1 MYTEISK
8 IIEGGLSGDREK
20 VYNYAKVLADNLEES
35 GDNALSKKIRKIIAN
50 RKSGM
55 MALDSLSSKPVDSE
69 SRMDMV
75 DITYPFIDKN
85 LLVLNRETEAEIL
98 DFVKC
103 YRNRDKLIAA
113 GIEETCTL
121 LLYGP
126 PGCGKTTVAQY
137 ISMQTGLPL
146 VTVRLDG
153 LISSLLSSTAKNIR
167 KIFDFASRQECIL
180 FLDEFDVIAKVRDD
194 KNETGELK
202 RVVNS
207 LIQNIDIFDK
217 DSIIIAA
224 TNHHELLDPAI
235 WRRFNRVLSIE
246 KPPEEDIEKLVLL
259 YIEKGNVQFDVNIKK
274 IKYLSDALLG
284 LSHADVKT
292 IINNVIKTSLISS
305 MKAVSM
311 YDILR
316 ETYFFKHHAI
326 SNEDDYLSFFITHGM
341 THRELQSLG
350 FPLRKIQEISKKVR
364 GGDTDGRTTSDQIFQ

>member
-8 IIEGGLSGDREK
+8 IIEGGLIGDREK

-35 GDNALSKKIRKIIAN
+35 GENALSKKIRKIISN
-50 RKSGM
+50 RKGGI

-69 SRMDMV
+69 SRMEMV
-75 DITYPFIDKN
+75 DITYPSIEKKY
-85 LLVLNRETEAEIL
+85 LVLNRETEVEIQ

-103 YRNRDKLIAA
+103 YRNRDKLIEA
-113 GIEETCTL
+113 GIDETCTL

-137 ISMQTGLPL
+137 ISMQTNLPL
-146 VTVRLDG
+146 VTARLDG
-153 LISSLLSSTAKNIR
+153 LISSLLGSTAKNIR

-207 LIQNIDIFDK
+207 LIQNIDIFSR

-246 KPPEEDIEKLVLL
+246 KPSEEDIEKMVLL
-259 YIEKGNVQFDVNIKK
+259 YIERGTVQFDVNTKK
-274 IKYLSDALLG
+274 IKNLSAALLG

-292 IINNVIKTSLISS
+292 IINNAIKNSLINST
-305 MKAVSM
+305 KIVLM

-316 ETYFFKHHAI
+316 ETYLFRYHAI
-326 SNEDDYLSFFITHGM
+326 SNEDDYLAFLITHGM
-341 THRELQSLG
+341 THRELQDLG

-364 GGDTDGRTTSDQIFQ
+364 GGDTYGRTTSD

>member
-35 GDNALSKKIRKIIAN
+35 GDNALSKKIRRIISN

-75 DITYPFIDKN
+75 DITYPSIDKN
-85 LLVLNRETEAEIL
+85 LLVLNRETEAEIQ

-113 GIEETCTL
+113 GIDETCTL

-137 ISMQTGLPL
+137 ISMQTNLPL
-146 VTVRLDG
+146 VTARLDG
-153 LISSLLSSTAKNIR
+153 LISSLLGSTAKNIR

-207 LIQNIDIFDK
+207 LIQNIDIFSR

-224 TNHHELLDPAI
+224 TNHHELLDTAI

-246 KPPEEDIEKLVLL
+246 KPSEEDIEKLVLL
-259 YIEKGNVQFDVNIKK
+259 YIERGTVQFDVNVKK
-274 IKYLSDALLG
+274 IKKLSSALLG

-292 IINNVIKTSLISS
+292 IINNAIKNSLINSV
-305 MKAVSM
+305 KIVSM

-316 ETYFFKHHAI
+316 ETYLFKYHAI
-326 SNEDDYLSFFITHGM
+326 SNEESYLTFLIIYGM
-341 THRELQSLG
+341 THRELQELG
-350 FPLRKIQEISKKVR
+350 FPLRKIQEISRKVR
-364 GGDTDGRTTSDQIFQ
+364 GGDTDGRTTSN

>member
-35 GDNALSKKIRKIIAN
+35 GDNALSKKIRRIISN

-75 DITYPFIDKN
+75 DITYPSIDKN
-85 LLVLNRETEAEIL
+85 LLVLNRETEAEIQ

-113 GIEETCTL
+113 GLDETCTL

-137 ISMQTGLPL
+137 ISMQTNLPL
-146 VTVRLDG
+146 VTARLDG
-153 LISSLLSSTAKNIR
+153 LISSLLGSTAKNIR

-207 LIQNIDIFDK
+207 LIQNIDIFSR

-246 KPPEEDIEKLVLL
+246 KPSEEDIEKLVLL
-259 YIEKGNVQFDVNIKK
+259 YIERGTVQFDVNVKK
-274 IKYLSDALLG
+274 IKKLSSALLG

-292 IINNVIKTSLISS
+292 IINNAIKNSLINSV
-305 MKAVSM
+305 KIVSM

-316 ETYFFKHHAI
+316 ETYLFKYHAI
-326 SNEDDYLSFFITHGM
+326 SNEESYLTFLIIYGM
-341 THRELQSLG
+341 THRELQELG
-350 FPLRKIQEISKKVR
+350 FPLRKIQEISRKVR
-364 GGDTDGRTTSDQIFQ
+364 GGDTDGRTTSN

>member
-35 GDNALSKKIRKIIAN
+35 GDNALSKKIRRIISN

-75 DITYPFIDKN
+75 DITYPSIDKN
-85 LLVLNRETEAEIL
+85 LLVLNRETEAEIQ

-137 ISMQTGLPL
+137 ISMQTNLPL
-146 VTVRLDG
+146 VTARLDG
-153 LISSLLSSTAKNIR
+153 LISSLLGSTAKNIR

-194 KNETGELK
+194 KNETGELN

-207 LIQNIDIFDK
+207 LIQNIDIFSR

-246 KPPEEDIEKLVLL
+246 KPSEEDIATLVLL
-259 YIEKGNVQFDVNIKK
+259 YIERGTVQFDVNERKIKK
-274 IKYLSDALLG
+274 LSSALLG

-292 IINNVIKTSLISS
+292 IINNAIKNSLINSV
-305 MKAVSM
+305 KVVSL

-316 ETYFFKHHAI
+316 ETYLFKYHAI
-326 SNEDDYLSFFITHGM
+326 SNEEGYLTFLIIHGM
-341 THRELQSLG
+341 THRELQELG

-364 GGDTDGRTTSDQIFQ
+364 GGDTDGRTASN